1 MLVNSNGPI
10 NNVREQMYKRQYKAY
25 HQAEL
30 FIARKSMK
38 SQGASW
44 EILNG
49 TAD

>member
-30 FIARKSMK
+30 FITHSKVGS
-38 SQGASW
+38 
-44 EILNG
+44 L
-49 TAD
+49 